1 MNIKKPK
8 ADSARHGFR
17 RREKSCGAIIV
28 SDTGRIL
35 LIHQQ
40 KGHWSFPKGHVE
52 SGETEEMTAL
62 REVKEEVGL
71 DVELDTGFRMVVTF
85 SPCPG
90 VIKDVVYF
98 LGRPLTT
105 EIKLQKEEVIGYEWV
120 TAEGARNALTF
131 RNDRMLIDKM
141 EEYLKANSAG

>member
-8 ADSARHGFR
+8 AAIARHGFR

-28 SDTGRIL
+28 SDSGRIL
-35 LIHQQ
+35 LIHQR

-71 DVELDTGFRMVVTF
+71 DVRLTPDFGWWLPFPPVPASLKMSSIF
-85 SPCPG
+85 W
-90 VIKDVVYF
+90 D
-98 LGRPLTT
+98 GR
-105 EIKLQKEEVIGYEWV
+105 
-120 TAEGARNALTF
+120 
-131 RNDRMLIDKM
+131 
-141 EEYLKANSAG
+141 